1 MKTSYFN
8 CAIVI
13 VAVATGFKCRTTGL
27 GHSIHQSIKLGNI
40 YITKMCI
47 KKGVHIEEMSDIYR
61 EVSVNDT

>member
-40 YITKMCI
+40 YITKMCRQS
-47 KKGVHIEEMSDIYR
+47 GSY
-61 EVSVNDT
+61 